1 MSEAV
6 TWSQVGVGFVV
17 IVGVIVVLWVL
28 YRILSAYGDAWKH

>member
-6 TWSQVGVGFVV
+6 TWGQVGLFLGIGFIV
-17 IVGVIVVLWVL
+17 IAVLWVL